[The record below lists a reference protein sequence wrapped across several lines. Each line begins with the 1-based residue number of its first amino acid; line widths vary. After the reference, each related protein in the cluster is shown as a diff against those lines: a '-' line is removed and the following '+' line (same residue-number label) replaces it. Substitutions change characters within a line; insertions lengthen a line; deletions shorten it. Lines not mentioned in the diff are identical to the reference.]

1 MTLTRADFEREQ
13 MARRNAEGK
22 AEAARAEVV
31 RLRGKIAKLEMGEP
45 DAARKHA
52 EILTRLGNV
61 ERDLQRARA
70 HLADTKGQL
79 ESYRAQLAEQRAGY
93 TELLQQAKARHL
105 QDVRRLEDII
115 KGLPSEGDVQDAEE
129 RAAFAE
135 ARLRERPDVV
145 ELARLRAEVDK
156 LKREAKVE

>member
-1 MTLTRADFEREQ
+1 MTITRADFEREQ

-70 HLADTKGQL
+70 HLADTKAQL

-93 TELLQQAKARHL
+93 TELLQQSKARHM
-105 QDVRRLEDII
+105 QDVKRLESII
-115 KGLPSEGDVQDAEE
+115 AGLPSEGDVQDAEE

>member
-1 MTLTRADFEREQ
+1 MTITRADFEREQ

-31 RLRGKIAKLEMGEP
+31 RLRGKVAKLEMGEP
-45 DAARKHA
+45 EAARKHA

-70 HLADTKGQL
+70 HLADTKAQL
-79 ESYRAQLAEQRAGY
+79 ESYRAQLAEQRTGY
-93 TELLQQAKARHL
+93 TELLQQSKARHL

-115 KGLPSEGDVQDAEE
+115 AGLPSEGDVQDAEE

-156 LKREAKVE
+156 LKREAGIA

>member
-1 MTLTRADFEREQ
+1 MPRTLPRHLELSTILVPSP
-13 MARRNAEGK
+13 
-22 AEAARAEVV
+22 VV
-31 RLRGKIAKLEMGEP
+31 RLRGKLAKLEMGEP

-61 ERDLQRARA
+61 ERDLERARA
-70 HLADTKGQL
+70 HLADTKAQL
-79 ESYRAQLAEQRAGY
+79 ESYRAQLAEQRTGY
-93 TELLQQAKARHL
+93 TELLQQGKARHL

-115 KGLPSEGDVQDAEE
+115 AGLPSEGDVQDAEE
-129 RAAFAE
+129 RAAFAA

-156 LKREAKVE
+156 LKREAGIA

>member
-1 MTLTRADFEREQ
+1 MTITRADFEREQ

-45 DAARKHA
+45 EAARKHA

-61 ERDLQRARA
+61 ERDLERARA
-70 HLADTKGQL
+70 HLADTKAQL
-79 ESYRAQLAEQRAGY
+79 ESYRAQLAEQRTGY
-93 TELLQQAKARHL
+93 TELLQQSKARHL

-115 KGLPSEGDVQDAEE
+115 AGLPSEGDVQDAEE

-156 LKREAKVE
+156 LKREAGIA